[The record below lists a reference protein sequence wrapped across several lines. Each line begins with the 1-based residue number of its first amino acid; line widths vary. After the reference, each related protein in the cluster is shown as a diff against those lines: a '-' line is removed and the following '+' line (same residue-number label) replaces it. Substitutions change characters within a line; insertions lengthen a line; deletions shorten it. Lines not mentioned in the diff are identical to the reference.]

1 MKFLCAL
8 TSTKPTAPFSVKA
21 LIYAVLCTLLGTACI
36 HCGIWI
42 MGTNGAFFGD
52 VYHRPYELPAIG
64 IVMMV
69 SMILL
74 CVAAALWFC
83 TVAKARRKWLN
94 LLIAVAV
101 VILCFVPCWILVAYM
116 HRYGEQLGQ
125 LILYGREHVYQ
136 RT

>member
-1 MKFLCAL
+1 MKFFHAL

-21 LIYAVLCTLLGTACI
+21 LIYAVLCTLLGTACL

-52 VYHRPYELPAIG
+52 VYVRPYEMPAIG
-64 IVMMV
+64 MIMGV

-74 CVAAALWFC
+74 CIAAALWLY
-83 TVAKARRKWLN
+83 TVASARRKWLN
-94 LLIAVAV
+94 LLIAAVV

-116 HRYGEQLGQ
+116 HHYGEQLGQ
-125 LILYGREHVYQ
+125 LILYGRGHVYQ

>member
-1 MKFLCAL
+1 
-8 TSTKPTAPFSVKA
+8 
-21 LIYAVLCTLLGTACI
+21 
-36 HCGIWI
+36 
-42 MGTNGAFFGD
+42 
-52 VYHRPYELPAIG
+52 
-64 IVMMV
+64 MV

-74 CVAAALWFC
+74 CIAAALWFC
-83 TVAKARRKWLN
+83 TVANARRKWLN

-101 VILCFVPCWILVAYM
+101 VILCLLPCWILVAYM

>member
-1 MKFLCAL
+1 MKFLRAL
-8 TSTKPTAPFSVKA
+8 TSTKPDAPFSVKA
-21 LIYAVLCTLLGTACI
+21 LIYAILCTLLGTACL

-42 MGTNGAFFGD
+42 MG
-52 VYHRPYELPAIG
+52 V
-64 IVMMV
+64 V
-69 SMILL
+69 
-74 CVAAALWFC
+74 AALWFY

-101 VILCFVPCWILVAYM
+101 VILCFVPCWILVGEI
-116 HRYGEQLGQ
+116 HLYGEKLGQ